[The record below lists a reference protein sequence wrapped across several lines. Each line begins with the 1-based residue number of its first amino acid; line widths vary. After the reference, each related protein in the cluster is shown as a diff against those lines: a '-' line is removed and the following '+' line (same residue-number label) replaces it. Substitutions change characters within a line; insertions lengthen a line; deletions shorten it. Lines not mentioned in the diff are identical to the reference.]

1 MNGNKFSVVIPTMW
15 YSDKIFK
22 LLDNLE
28 SSPYVGE
35 ILLIDNN
42 KSNRPAQINNT
53 DKITILEQE
62 ENIYVNPAWNLGVE
76 KSKFEN
82 ICITND
88 DLIWDVRVLEFI
100 SQVIYVGII
109 GQACSNY
116 DRNDEYN
123 PQLKPMI
130 GREWGWGCCFFVHK
144 SNWKVIPS
152 ELKIACGDD
161 YLIKN
166 IPSFMISGIPIE
178 YEQVSITSIKSEFF
192 KIQQNDIEQF
202 QFLWSQF

>member
-1 MNGNKFSVVIPTMW
+1 MW

-42 KSNRPAQINNT
+42 KGKRPAQINDT
-53 DKITILEQE
+53 DKITILEQSQ
-62 ENIYVNPAWNLGVE
+62 NIYVNPAWNLGVE
-76 KSKFEN
+76 LSKFDN

-100 SQVIYVGII
+100 SQVISVGII
-109 GQACSNY
+109 GQNCSNY
-116 DRNDEYN
+116 DRNSELI
-123 PQLKPMI
+123 PKIEPMI

-144 SNWKVIPS
+144 SNWKPIPS
-152 ELKIACGDD
+152 QLKIACGDD
-161 YLIKN
+161 YLIKE
-166 IPSFMISGIPIE
+166 IPSFKLSGLPLE
-178 YEQVSITSIKSEFF
+178 YEQISITSIKPEFF
-192 KIQQNDIEQF
+192 QIQQNDIEQYK
-202 QFLWSQF
+202 LL